1 MRSNAPH
8 EPARARYEPPRGRHR
23 QVGRSASV
31 EGKEQR
37 REPRDR
43 QHTILQGGRYS
54 ARSSR
59 RGWRS
64 FRPQSTHVFR
74 ATSRMYSA
82 RFDRRASALAA
93 FGLPFVDVRQ
103 RLRREPTNLS
113 AGRLARGRYAQ
124 WRPNSAAQLN
134 DAMGQ
139 NWTCLKPRAASR
151 FWQTLRPGTSHDHGW
166 QPRSWERSLQISDC
180 DDTAG
185 QVWGLPLRCHAVFL
199 GSACSQTA
207 DDAGTQ
213 SVEAR

>member
-1 MRSNAPH
+1 MNRRAAAIGKSDDQPAWKVRNNVGNRGIGNTRFFREGDTARDLLVEVGDRFDPSQRTFFARRTGCIARGSTDALRLSPH
-8 EPARARYEPPRGRHR
+8 LVCH
-23 QVGRSASV
+23 SS
-31 EGKEQR
+31 
-37 REPRDR
+37 
-43 QHTILQGGRYS
+43 TS
-54 ARSSR
+54 ARDYAVNLQICR
-59 RGWRS
+59 R
-64 FRPQSTHVFR
+64 V
-74 ATSRMYSA
+74 
-82 RFDRRASALAA
+82 
-93 FGLPFVDVRQ
+93 GLLEGAMP
-103 RLRREPTNLS
+103 
-113 AGRLARGRYAQ
+113 Q

-185 QVWGLPLRCHAVFL
+185 QVWGLPLRCHALFL